1 MEKCEGKK
9 LAGKQDS
16 FVRLD
21 PEEAICPAFDSCSI
35 KKFSAPNCKEMGV
48 CVLDNC
54 AEEHIQ

>member
-1 MEKCEGKK
+1 MKNDKI
-9 LAGKQDS
+9 KQNS

-35 KKFSAPNCKEMGV
+35 KMFAAPDRKEMGV
-48 CVLDNC
+48 YVLDNF